1 MAYLIPQICL
11 ANSNLLALVQTIAN
25 MKYDKL
31 PNALFIDN
39 RSRFSAQLK
48 PNAIALFH
56 SNDEHPWNGD
66 ATFHFKQN
74 SDLYWLSGVDQE
86 DTWLLL
92 YPECPI
98 AEMREALFIKRT
110 NDTMVIWNGHK
121 LTMQQAREVSGIQS
135 IFWYDEFE
143 TKAHQL
149 INYASYF
156 YLNLNEN
163 DRAVIK
169 TPYKDLRIAH
179 EMRQKYPLHEF
190 ERAAPILHR
199 LRSVKNIWELA
210 VMKQAVEISNSMIH
224 RILKFVKPGVWEY
237 EIEAEVIHEYIAKRA
252 NGHSFHPIIASG
264 ANACILHY
272 VDNNQQCKDGD
283 ILLLDS
289 GADYANYASDMTR
302 TLPINGRFNPRQKEV
317 YNAVLHVMKEAK
329 KLLKPGV
336 KLMEYQAQVG
346 LIMEEQM
353 VNLGLIS
360 LEDIKNQNPAWPAY
374 KKYFM
379 HGTSHFLG
387 IDVHDVGLRYEP
399 MQAGMTFSCE
409 PGIYIAEENIG
420 IRLENEIL
428 ITENGNIDL
437 MAHIPIEAE
446 EIEQLMHNS

>member
-1 MAYLIPQICL
+1 
-11 ANSNLLALVQTIAN
+11 
-25 MKYDKL
+25 MKYEKL
-31 PNALFIDN
+31 PKELFTHN
-39 RSRFSAQLK
+39 RNRFTAALK
-48 PNAIALFH
+48 PNSIALFH

-66 ATFHFKQN
+66 ATYHFKQN
-74 SDLYWLSGVDQE
+74 SDLFWLSGIDQE

-92 YPECPI
+92 YPDCPVT
-98 AEMREALFIKRT
+98 EMREALFIKRT
-110 NDTMVIWNGHK
+110 NETMVIWNGHK
-121 LTMQQAREVSGIQS
+121 LTMEQAREVSGIQS

-143 TKAHQL
+143 TRSHSL
-149 INYASYF
+149 INYASNL

-179 EMRQKYPLHEF
+179 TMRERYPLHEF
-190 ERAAPILHR
+190 ERAAPILHK
-199 LRSVKNIWELA
+199 LRSIKSDWELT
-210 VMKQAVEISNSMIH
+210 VMKKAIDISNSMIH
-224 RILKFVKPGVWEY
+224 RLLKFVKPGVWEY
-237 EIEAEVIHEYIAKRA
+237 EIEAEVIHEYISKRA
-252 NGHSFHPIIASG
+252 NGHSFHPIVASG
-264 ANACILHY
+264 ANSCILHY

-302 TLPINGRFNPRQKEV
+302 TMPVNGRFNPRQKQV

-336 KLMEYQAQVG
+336 KLMEYHAQVG
-346 LIMEEQM
+346 LIMEEQL

-360 LEDIKNQNPAWPAY
+360 LDDIKKQNPAWPAY

-387 IDVHDVGLRYEP
+387 IDVHDVGMRYEP

-409 PGIYIAEENIG
+409 PGIYIAEEQIG

-428 ITENGNIDL
+428 ITQDGCIDL
-437 MAHIPIEAE
+437 MAHIPIEAD
-446 EIEQLMHNS
+446 EIEQLMNS